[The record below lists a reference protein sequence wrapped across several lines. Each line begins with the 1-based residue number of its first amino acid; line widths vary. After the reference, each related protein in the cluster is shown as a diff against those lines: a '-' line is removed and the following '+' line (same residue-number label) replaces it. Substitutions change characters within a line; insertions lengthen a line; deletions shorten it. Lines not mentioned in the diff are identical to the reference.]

1 MTIGLER
8 GPVARPALSRCIS
21 VTPSRFDDEFWGR
34 KPLLSRADT
43 LPEGFRDLIT
53 EAAVDELVSE
63 RGLRTPFIR
72 MAHEGSVLAPSA
84 YTAPGGFG
92 AEVGDQVSSEKVLA
106 EFAAG
111 ATIVLQ
117 GLHRTWPP
125 LIDFTRRLVDDLG
138 HPIQVNA
145 YITPASSRGF
155 DPHYDVHDVFVLQ
168 IAGEKHWRIHAPVH
182 PDPLRDQPW
191 SDHRAAVAEAATHE
205 PVIDA
210 VFQPGDALYLP
221 RGWIHS
227 AEALGGTSVHLTI
240 GVAAY
245 TRADVVQALM
255 ASLGDVAALRSSLP
269 AGLDFSDPEALRP
282 VVTETLA
289 ALQEAFA
296 ALAGPRPAGAGTVTG
311 TAPPSTETSPGLPAT
326 GTATDAAPGPDAAI
340 TVSQHLASRFASAT
354 RPEPVSP
361 LATIDFIGT
370 LDAASR
376 VRWRGSLH
384 AAVELAPGGE
394 TVRIR
399 TSAKTISLPAEAVAA
414 VHRLHDGGAVSLAE
428 LPDLDLGSAVVVAR
442 RLLREGILVPA

>member
-1 MTIGLER
+1 MTIDIER
-8 GPVARPALSRCIS
+8 GSVDRPALSRCIA
-21 VTPSRFDDEFWGR
+21 VAPEEFDREFWGT

-43 LPEGFRDLIT
+43 LPSAFSDLMT
-53 EAAVDELVSE
+53 EAAVDELVSS

-72 MAHEGSVLAPSA
+72 MAHEGSVLSPSS

-92 AEVGDQVSSEKVLA
+92 AEVGDQVSSEKVLQ
-106 EFAAG
+106 EFAGG

-168 IAGEKHWRIHAPVH
+168 IAGEKHWRIHTPVH
-182 PDPLRDQPW
+182 VDPLRDQPW
-191 SDHRAAVAEAATHE
+191 GDHRAAVAEAATHE

-210 VFQPGDALYLP
+210 VFRPGDALYLP

-245 TRADVVQALM
+245 TRADVVQALIG
-255 ASLGDVAALRSSLP
+255 SLGDVAALRSSLP
-269 AGLDFSDPEALRP
+269 AGLDFSDPAALKS
-282 VVTETLA
+282 VVDDTLA
-289 ALQEAFA
+289 AVQQAFA
-296 ALAGPRPAGAGTVTG
+296 DLAGH
-311 TAPPSTETSPGLPAT
+311 E
-326 GTATDAAPGPDAAI
+326 TDAVV
-340 TVSQHLASRFASAT
+340 TVSKSLTSRFASAT

-361 LATIDFIGT
+361 LATVDFISA
-370 LDAASR
+370 LSEASR

-384 AAVELAPGGE
+384 AAVELSDDRE
-394 TVRIR
+394 SVRIR
-399 TSAKTISLPAEAVAA
+399 TSTKTVALPVEAEAA
-414 VHRLHDGGAVSLAE
+414 VRRLHEGGEVALGE
-428 LPDLDLGSAVVVAR
+428 LPGLDAASAVVVVR
-442 RLLREGILVPA
+442 RLLREGVLVPA

>member
-1 MTIGLER
+1 VTIELER
-8 GPVARPALSRCIS
+8 GSVARPALSRCIS
-21 VTPSRFDDEFWGR
+21 VAPEEFDRDYWGR
-34 KPLLSRADT
+34 QPLLSPAHS
-43 LPEGFRDLIT
+43 LPETFGDLIT

-72 MAHEGSVLAPSA
+72 MAHEGSVLAPA
-84 YTAPGGFG
+84 TYTAPGGFG

-125 LIDFTRRLVDDLG
+125 LIEFTRRLVDDLG

-191 SDHRAAVAEAATHE
+191 GDHRAAVAEAATHE

-210 VFQPGDALYLP
+210 VFRPGDALYLP

-245 TRADVVQALM
+245 TRADVVQALV

-282 VVTETLA
+282 VVDQTLA
-289 ALQEAFA
+289 ALQEAFS
-296 ALAGPRPAGAGTVTG
+296 ALGGSGSPA
-311 TAPPSTETSPGLPAT
+311 PSSTPS
-326 GTATDAAPGPDAAI
+326 DAAAI
-340 TVSQHLASRFASAT
+340 VSTCLASRFASAT

-361 LATIDFIGT
+361 LATVDFIAG
-370 LDAASR
+370 LEARSR

-384 AAVELAPGGE
+384 ASVGFSPDRE

-399 TSAKTISLPAEAVAA
+399 TSAKTVALPAEAEAA
-414 VHRLHDGGAVSLAE
+414 VRRLHDGGEVAVAE
-428 LPDLDLGSAVVVAR
+428 LPGLDAASAVVVVR

>member
-1 MTIGLER
+1 MTIEFER
-8 GPVARPALSRCIS
+8 GSVARPALSRCIS
-21 VTPSRFDDEFWGR
+21 VAPAEFDREFWGQ
-34 KPLLSRADT
+34 KPLLSRAET
-43 LPEGFRDLIT
+43 LPEAFTDLMT

-72 MAHEGSVLAPSA
+72 MAHEGSVLAPA
-84 YTAPGGFG
+84 TYTAPGGFG

-125 LIDFTRRLVDDLG
+125 LIVFTRHLVDDLG

-168 IAGEKHWRIHAPVH
+168 IAGEKHWRIHSPVH

-191 SDHRAAVAEAATHE
+191 GDHRAAVAEAATHE

-210 VFQPGDALYLP
+210 VFRPGDALYLP

-245 TRADVVQALM
+245 TRADVVQALIG
-255 ASLGDVAALRSSLP
+255 SLGDVAALRSSLP
-269 AGLDFSDPEALRP
+269 AGLDFSDPEALRS
-282 VVTETLA
+282 VVDETLT
-289 ALQEAFA
+289 ALQSAFA
-296 ALAGPRPAGAGTVTG
+296 DMASAEAV
-311 TAPPSTETSPGLPAT
+311 AT
-326 GTATDAAPGPDAAI
+326 TPDASSAPDAAV
-340 TVSQHLASRFASAT
+340 TVSKSLASRFAAAT

-361 LATIDFIGT
+361 LATVEFISA
-370 LDAASR
+370 LDAGSC

-384 AAVELAPGGE
+384 AAVDLSIDGE

-399 TSAKTISLPAEAVAA
+399 TAQKTVSLPAEAEAA
-414 VHRLHDGGAVSLAE
+414 VHRLHEGGEVSLAE
-428 LPDLDLGSAVVVAR
+428 LPGLDVASAVVVAR

>member
-1 MTIGLER
+1 MTSVFER

-21 VTPSRFDDEFWGR
+21 VAPAEFDREFWGR
-34 KPLLSRADT
+34 GPLLSRAET
-43 LPEGFRDLIT
+43 LPESFDDLIT

-72 MAHEGSVLAPSA
+72 MAHEGSVLSPAA

-191 SDHRAAVAEAATHE
+191 GDHRDAVAEAATHE

-210 VFQPGDALYLP
+210 VFRPGDALYLP

-245 TRADVVQALM
+245 TRADVVQALI
-255 ASLGDVAALRSSLP
+255 ASLSDVAALRSSLP

-282 VVTETLA
+282 VVDETLA
-289 ALQEAFA
+289 AMQEAFG
-296 ALAGPRPAGAGTVTG
+296 ALSGQTSGGAGAL
-311 TAPPSTETSPGLPAT
+311 PS
-326 GTATDAAPGPDAAI
+326 TDAAV
-340 TVSQHLASRFASAT
+340 TVSQRLASRFASAT

-361 LATIDFIGT
+361 LATVDFIAA
-370 LDAASR
+370 LDAGSR

-384 AAVELAPGGE
+384 ASVELSTDGDS
-394 TVRIR
+394 VRIR
-399 TSAKTISLPAEAVAA
+399 TSTKTVSLPAEAADA
-414 VHRLHDGGAVSLAE
+414 VRRLHDGGVVALAD
-428 LPDLDLGSAVVVAR
+428 LPGLDLASAIVVAR

>member
-1 MTIGLER
+1 MTIDIER
-8 GPVARPALSRCIS
+8 GSVARPALSRCIS
-21 VTPSRFDDEFWGR
+21 VAPEEFDREFWGR
-34 KPLLSRADT
+34 KPLLTTAEN
-43 LPEGFRDLIT
+43 LPEGFTDLMT
-53 EAAVDELVSE
+53 EAAVDELVSS

-72 MAHEGSVLAPSA
+72 MAHEGSVLSPAT

-92 AEVGDQVSSEKVLA
+92 AEVGDQVSSEKVLQ

-145 YITPASSRGF
+145 YITPACSRGF

-182 PDPLRDQPW
+182 VDPLRDQPW
-191 SDHRAAVAEAATHE
+191 GDHRAEVAEAATHE

-245 TRADVVQALM
+245 TRADVVQALIG
-255 ASLGDVAALRSSLP
+255 SLGDVAALRSSLP
-269 AGLDFSDPEALRP
+269 AGLDFSDPAALKT
-282 VVTETLA
+282 VVDETLA
-289 ALQEAFA
+289 AVQQAFA
-296 ALAGPRPAGAGTVTG
+296 EMGGADGE
-311 TAPPSTETSPGLPAT
+311 A
-326 GTATDAAPGPDAAI
+326 DAVV
-340 TVSQHLASRFASAT
+340 TVSNSLASRFASAT

-361 LATIDFIGT
+361 LATVDFIAA
-370 LDAASR
+370 LDETSR

-384 AAVELAPGGE
+384 AAVELTSDGE
-394 TVRIR
+394 SVRIR
-399 TSAKTISLPAEAVAA
+399 TATKTVALPAEAEAA
-414 VHRLHDGGAVSLAE
+414 VRRLHEGGELALAE
-428 LPDLDLGSAVVVAR
+428 LPGLDAASAVVVAR

>member
-1 MTIGLER
+1 VTIELER
-8 GPVARPALSRCIS
+8 GSVARPALSRCIS
-21 VTPSRFDDEFWGR
+21 VAPEQFDREYWGR
-34 KPLLSRADT
+34 APLLSRADT
-43 LPEGFRDLIT
+43 LPEAFGDLIT

-72 MAHEGSVLAPSA
+72 MAHEGSVLSPAS

-191 SDHRAAVAEAATHE
+191 GDHRAAVAEAATHE

-210 VFQPGDALYLP
+210 VFRPGDALYLP

-245 TRADVVQALM
+245 TRADVVQALIG
-255 ASLGDVAALRSSLP
+255 SLGDVAALRSSLP
-269 AGLDFSDPEALRP
+269 AGLDFSDPEALRS
-282 VVTETLA
+282 VVDETLA
-289 ALQEAFA
+289 AMQEAFA
-296 ALAGPRPAGAGTVTG
+296 AMASTGAGAAG
-311 TAPPSTETSPGLPAT
+311 APG
-326 GTATDAAPGPDAAI
+326 TDAAA
-340 TVSQHLASRFASAT
+340 TVSKRLASRFASAT

-361 LATIDFIGT
+361 LATVDFIAA
-370 LDAASR
+370 LDAGSR

-384 AAVELAPGGE
+384 AAIEVSPDGA

-399 TSAKTISLPAEAVAA
+399 TPSKTVSLPAEADAA
-414 VHRLHDGGAVSLAE
+414 VRRLHDGSEVSLAE
-428 LPDLDLGSAVVVAR
+428 LPGLDLASAVVVAR

>member
-1 MTIGLER
+1 MTTELER
-8 GPVARPALSRCIS
+8 GSVARPALSRCIS
-21 VTPSRFDDEFWGR
+21 VTPAEFDREFWGR
-34 KPLLSRADT
+34 SPLLSRAEALSD
-43 LPEGFRDLIT
+43 GFDDLIT
-53 EAAVDELVSE
+53 VAAVDELVSE

-72 MAHEGSVLAPSA
+72 MAQEGSVLSPAS
-84 YTAPGGFG
+84 YTSPGGFG

-125 LIDFTRRLVDDLG
+125 LIDFTRRLVDDIG

-191 SDHRAAVAEAATHE
+191 GDHRAAVAEAGTHE

-210 VFQPGDALYLP
+210 VFRPGDALYLP

-245 TRADVVQALM
+245 TRADVVQALIG
-255 ASLGDVAALRSSLP
+255 SLSDVAALRSSLP

-282 VVTETLA
+282 IVDETITA
-289 ALQEAFA
+289 MQEALA
-296 ALAGPRPAGAGTVTG
+296 ALAGPITG
-311 TAPPSTETSPGLPAT
+311 GVDRLPT
-326 GTATDAAPGPDAAI
+326 TDAPT
-340 TVSQHLASRFASAT
+340 TVSTHLSSRFASAT

-361 LATIDFIGT
+361 LATVDFIAAM
-370 LDAASR
+370 DAGSR
-376 VRWRGSLH
+376 VRWRGSLR
-384 AAVELAPGGE
+384 AAVELSPDGE
-394 TVRIR
+394 SVRIR
-399 TSAKTISLPAEAVAA
+399 TPAKTISLPSEAEAA
-414 VHRLHDGGAVSLAE
+414 VRRLHDGGDVTLGE
-428 LPDLDLGSAVVVAR
+428 LPGLDPASAIVVAR

>member
-1 MTIGLER
+1 MTIELER
-8 GPVARPALSRCIS
+8 GSVARPALSRCIS
-21 VTPSRFDDEFWGR
+21 VDPDEFDREFWAQ
-34 KPLLSRADT
+34 KPLLSRAST
-43 LPEGFRDLIT
+43 LPEGFRDLLT

-72 MAHEGSVLAPSA
+72 MAHEGSVLSPSS

-106 EFAAG
+106 EFAGG

-138 HPIQVNA
+138 HPVQVNA

-210 VFQPGDALYLP
+210 VFRPGDALYLP

-245 TRADVVQALM
+245 TRADVVQALIG
-255 ASLGDVAALRSSLP
+255 SLGDIAALRSSLP
-269 AGLDFSDPEALRP
+269 AGLDFSDPAAMQG
-282 VVTETLA
+282 VVDETLA

-296 ALAGPRPAGAGTVTG
+296 GMASGGAGADALAG
-311 TAPPSTETSPGLPAT
+311 
-326 GTATDAAPGPDAAI
+326 ATDAAPATDAAV
-340 TVSQHLASRFASAT
+340 TVSKRLASRFASAT

-361 LATIDFIGT
+361 LATIDFI
-370 LDAASR
+370 AALGPVST

-384 AAVELAPGGE
+384 AAVSLSPDGE

-399 TSAKTISLPAEAVAA
+399 TASKTVSLPAEAEAA
-414 VHRLHDGGAVSLAE
+414 VRQLHEGGDIALSEFAG
-428 LPDLDLGSAVVVAR
+428 LDPASAVVVAR